1 MQYCKKQYFDKL
13 GYENLPESRKKMV
26 ACIFVVIAI
35 FACRLDQ
42 SWNRTQ
48 GMVIYVTNF
57 FLFIGH
63 NFHLENKG
71 EWTIINDEK
80 SIKRLGN
87 FLINRYTITVQ
98 FMLLK

>member
-1 MQYCKKQYFDKL
+1 
-13 GYENLPESRKKMV
+13 MV

-48 GMVIYVTNF
+48 GMVIYVTNC

-87 FLINRYTITVQ
+87 FLVNRYTITVQ
-98 FMLLK
+98 FMLLKY